1 MVAIILEMTAL
12 VICGYLLG
20 NVFGAKILCK
30 ITGDDLSKKGSG
42 NYGTMNT
49 LRSIGAF
56 QGLAVLLFDALKGS
70 LIAFLGYLVCGQL
83 GLYIGGLSVV
93 IGHIFPVFY
102 HFKGGKGFATFIGV
116 VCVANWIV
124 GVPLFILLVVMI
136 CITKQGA
143 ICDLSYALIMAIV
156 NSIMSGSKNA
166 FVYILLWGMTALV
179 FWAHRTNIVRII
191 QHKENKTEL
200 ASQIKKAFMH
210 KHTDKQSTKKT
221 TTEPNAN
228 ISQQQTENVNDTT
241 AGVEENVGV
250 SEQNNE
256 QTDVE
261 NNGEK

>member
-1 MVAIILEMTAL
+1 MVVTILEMTAL
-12 VICGYLLG
+12 VVCGYLLG

-70 LIAFLGYLVCGQL
+70 LIAFLGYLICGQL
-83 GLYIGGLSVV
+83 GLYIGGLAVI

-124 GVPLFILLVVMI
+124 GVPLFVLLVIMI

-156 NSIMSGSKNA
+156 NTIMSGSRNP
-166 FVYILLWGMTALV
+166 FVYILLWGITALV
-179 FWAHRTNIVRII
+179 FWAHRTNIVRIV

-200 ASQIKKAFMH
+200 ASQIKKAFTH
-210 KHTDKQSTKKT
+210 KHKDKTNDDTS
-221 TTEPNAN
+221 TTEPTANASESVESKVN
-228 ISQQQTENVNDTT
+228 EAVAQTEPDKV
-241 AGVEENVGV
+241 
-250 SEQNNE
+250 EQNEESKNIV
-256 QTDVE
+256 D
-261 NNGEK
+261 NGDK

>member
-1 MVAIILEMTAL
+1 MVVTILEMTAL
-12 VICGYLLG
+12 VVCGYLLG

-70 LIAFLGYLVCGQL
+70 LIAFLGYLICGQL
-83 GLYIGGLSVV
+83 GLYIGGLAVI

-124 GVPLFILLVVMI
+124 GVPLFVLLVIMI

-156 NSIMSGSKNA
+156 NTIMSGSHNA
-166 FVYILLWGMTALV
+166 FVYILLWGITALV
-179 FWAHRTNIVRII
+179 FWAHRTNIVRIV

-200 ASQIKKAFMH
+200 ASQIKKAFTH
-210 KHTDKQSTKKT
+210 KHKDKTNNDT
-221 TTEPNAN
+221 NTTEPTANASESVESKVN
-228 ISQQQTENVNDTT
+228 EAVAQTEPDKV
-241 AGVEENVGV
+241 
-250 SEQNNE
+250 EQNEESKNIV
-256 QTDVE
+256 D
-261 NNGEK
+261 NGDK